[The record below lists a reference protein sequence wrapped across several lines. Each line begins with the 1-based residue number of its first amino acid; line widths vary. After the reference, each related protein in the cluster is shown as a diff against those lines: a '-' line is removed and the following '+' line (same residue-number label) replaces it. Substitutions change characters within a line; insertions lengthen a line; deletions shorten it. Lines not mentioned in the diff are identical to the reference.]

1 MTRAATVVP
10 AVALAAVLAA
20 ACSPNPPV
28 PAATPSARAAASQPT
43 GVAPWVDVTAQP
55 LPDLAAVA
63 RSGVRT
69 LNLGFVTAEGGACRP
84 SWGGTTPIDAPSVT
98 DAVRAFRDAGGEVR
112 VSFGGADGVELARAC
127 PTSGALAA
135 AYGEVVAALGVR
147 LVDLD
152 VEGSTLEDAAAVHRR
167 TEALRTLAADA
178 EERGRPLE
186 LTVTLPVE
194 PDGLTAAAQALLR
207 DAHDAGLR
215 PAVVDVLAM
224 NYAGEP
230 EDLVAAGLGAV
241 DATRAFV
248 ASLWRD
254 DPPRIAATLMIG
266 VNDIRQQVVRASD
279 AERFVTAERERG
291 PAWVGFWS
299 LGRDRP
305 CAAGV
310 AVLSPSCSGT
320 AEPPG
325 AYLAAFSRAAGA
337 VPAG

>member
-1 MTRAATVVP
+1 MTSPSSAPVGSPAISVV
-10 AVALAAVLAA
+10 
-20 ACSPNPPV
+20 
-28 PAATPSARAAASQPT
+28 
-43 GVAPWVDVTAQP
+43 PWVDVTAQP

-69 LNLGFVTAEGGACRP
+69 LNLGFVTAEAGTCRP
-84 SWGGTTPIDAPSVT
+84 SWGGTTPIDAPAVT
-98 DAVRAFRDAGGEVR
+98 GAIRAFRDAGGEVR

-127 PTSGALAA
+127 PTPGALAA
-135 AYGEVVAALGVR
+135 AYGEAVGALGVR

-152 VEGSTLEDAAAVHRR
+152 VEGSTLEDAASVRRR
-167 TEALRTLAADA
+167 TQALRTVAADA
-178 EERGRPLE
+178 DEHGRPLE

-194 PDGLTAAAQALLR
+194 ADGLTPGAQALLR

-215 PAVVDVLAM
+215 PTVVDVLAM

-230 EDLVAAGLGAV
+230 EDLVAAGLSAV
-241 DATRAFV
+241 DATRAVV

-254 DPPRIAATLMIG
+254 EPPRIAATLMIG
-266 VNDIRQQVVRASD
+266 VNDIREQVVRAAD
-279 AERFVTAERERG
+279 VERFVTAERGRG
-291 PAWVGFWS
+291 AAWLGFWS

-305 CAAGV
+305 CPGGV

-320 AEPPG
+320 TEPVG